1 MGGVVRGAGHGHV
14 LAGGVW
20 LRAALE
26 GCEGG
31 PAYHGCWLRVWVGVR
46 RVGMGSG
53 SLGCVDEGRRSSS
66 SVVEWVRKRRGEA
79 EGVSDTAGGAGEMIA
94 G

>member
-1 MGGVVRGAGHGHV
+1 MAEGCFRGVRGGARV
-14 LAGGVW
+14 PWLLAAYVGG
-20 LRAALE
+20 RAK
-26 GCEGG
+26 GG
-31 PAYHGCWLRVWVGVR
+31 TD
-46 RVGMGSG
+46 SG